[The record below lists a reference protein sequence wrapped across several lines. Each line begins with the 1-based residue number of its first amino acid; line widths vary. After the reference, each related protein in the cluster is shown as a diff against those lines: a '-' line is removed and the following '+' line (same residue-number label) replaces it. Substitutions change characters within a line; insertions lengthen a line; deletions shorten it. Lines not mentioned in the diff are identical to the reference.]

1 MIDTQAIAQRIRDGR
16 RHRRRVTQE
25 AFALEL
31 GINQSA
37 VSDLENGKKGSGIY
51 DLNRL
56 KLLAQGLNMDL
67 RYLVF
72 GMGDDGLP
80 RFTALNR
87 FEAISTR
94 RITKAHREHLERLSG
109 EIDWKKRLISAM
121 EFSTYR
127 MYVLENESE
136 TSFQERLCV
145 VIFDDRIVATAKAK
159 AFRVEALNE
168 VRRLFEDESVYELI
182 ERRMNPFESLLTTAD
197 VETIER
203 YTLEAEERHE
213 ALSVVD
219 DEEVVVI
226 EALFVEA
233 KLREHGL
240 SRLMINGLADSE
252 MTSVWLSLKPVTE
265 LIETIEGV
273 PRHSPANLG
282 QMTLNAS
289 IAERLGL
296 TIESM
301 REPVEVNSKEETA
314 VLPCHAWAYRLSPAL
329 KAITNEDELVQELAL
344 TQARLAH
351 CTAKLLAKQTK
362 DKKQ

>member
-121 EFSTYR
+121 EFSTCR

-168 VRRLFEDESVYELI
+168 VRQLFEDESVYELI

-226 EALFVEA
+226 DGLFVEE

-240 SRLMINGLADSE
+240 SRLMINVLADSE

>member
-145 VIFDDRIVATAKAK
+145 VIFDDQIVATAKTK

-252 MTSVWLSLKPVTE
+252 MTSVWLSLKPMTE

-351 CTAKLLAKQTK
+351 CTAKLLVKQTK

>member
-72 GMGDDGLP
+72 GMGDDGLT
-80 RFTALNR
+80 RFTALDR

-168 VRRLFEDESVYELI
+168 VRRLFKDESVYELI

-301 REPVEVNSKEETA
+301 REPVEINAKEETA

-329 KAITNEDELVQELAL
+329 AAISDDDELVQEFAL

-362 DKKQ
+362 EKKQ

>member
-168 VRRLFEDESVYELI
+168 VRQLFEDESVYELI

>member
-80 RFTALNR
+80 RFCALDR
-87 FEAISTR
+87 FEVISTR
-94 RITKAHREHLERLSG
+94 RITKAHREHLQRLSG
-109 EIDWKKRLISAM
+109 EIDWKNRLISAR

-127 MYVLENESE
+127 MYVLESESE
-136 TSFQERLCV
+136 TPIQERLCV

-159 AFRVEALNE
+159 AFRVEALRE
-168 VRRLFEDESVYELI
+168 VGRLFKDESVYELI
-182 ERRMNPFESLLTTAD
+182 ERRLNPFESLLTTAD

-203 YTLEAEERHE
+203 YTFEAEERHD

-226 EALFVEA
+226 DGLFVEE

-240 SRLMINGLADSE
+240 SRLMINVLGDSE
-252 MTSVWLSLKPVTE
+252 MTSVWLSLKPVTA

-273 PRHSPANLG
+273 PHYSAANLG

-296 TIESM
+296 TIEPM
-301 REPVEVNSKEETA
+301 REPVEVNAKEETA
-314 VLPCHAWAYRLSPAL
+314 VLPCHAWAYRLSHAL
-329 KAITNEDELVQELAL
+329 EAITDDDELVQELAL
-344 TQARLAH
+344 TQARLAQ

-362 DKKQ
+362 EKEQ

>member
-145 VIFDDRIVATAKAK
+145 VIFDDRIDATAKAK

-252 MTSVWLSLKPVTE
+252 MTSVWLSLKPMTE

-351 CTAKLLAKQTK
+351 CTAKLLVKQTK

>member
-25 AFALEL
+25 AFGLEL

-329 KAITNEDELVQELAL
+329 EAITNEDELVQELAL